1 MRLPKLSC
9 PGEAHSRF
17 KENKYGL
24 KKLRDFTVSK
34 GHMYPLVGIKFEMIT
49 HLFQKLF
56 IVHPKRM
63 TETECSMFQTLSLAN
78 IVKKN
83 FTFKHMFFLI
93 LYWEVHKTYGTND
106 VLNNKLYIS
115 NFILNLI

>member
-1 MRLPKLSC
+1 
-9 PGEAHSRF
+9 
-17 KENKYGL
+17 
-24 KKLRDFTVSK
+24 
-34 GHMYPLVGIKFEMIT
+34 MIT

-63 TETECSMFQTLSLAN
+63 TEIEWSIFQTLSLAN
-78 IVKKN
+78 IVKKKLIL
-83 FTFKHMFFLI
+83 KHMFFLI

-115 NFILNLI
+115 NFMLNLI